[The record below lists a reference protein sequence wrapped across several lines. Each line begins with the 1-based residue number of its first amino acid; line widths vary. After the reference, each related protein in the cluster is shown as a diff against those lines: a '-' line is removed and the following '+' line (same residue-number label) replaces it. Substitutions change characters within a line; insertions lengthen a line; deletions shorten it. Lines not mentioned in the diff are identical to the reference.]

1 MNDACDFVQADLGR
15 VGGVTP
21 YMDIAALARAYSAPM
36 APHFVVELSAA
47 VLCAVPNAL
56 CGEMTD
62 GGTLTELGVIA
73 PQPPENGFLTPRA
86 APGTGLEYDRDWL
99 KKHAVGTGSDA

>member
-1 MNDACDFVQADLGR
+1 
-15 VGGVTP
+15 
-21 YMDIAALARAYSAPM
+21 MDIAALARAYSAPM

-62 GGTLTELGVIA
+62 GGTLTELGVIE
-73 PQPPENGFLTPRA
+73 PQFPQNGRLVPRNV
-86 APGTGLEYDRDWL
+86 PGTGLDYDRTRL
-99 KKHAVGTGSDA
+99 KELATMERSISA